1 MHKIAIYA
9 ICKNEEKYIERALFS
24 VSNADYI
31 VVMDTGSTD
40 GTMAKLNNLQKILP
54 QLQFYQKE
62 ISPWRFDVARNEC
75 LNLVPQDAD
84 IVVSM
89 DMDEV
94 YPVNWKELLEEDFDN
109 GYNKITV
116 LKKDFDSEGEII
128 REGRGNR
135 ASCRNAHWEG
145 ALHEQLIVDGEEKVF
160 VDTRFTFY
168 HYPDETKTRDYLSII
183 QNNLDSTKTRDLFFY
198 AWELINQGRW
208 EEGIN
213 IFSSIYDLDSPYTVR
228 KWPVVIGDW
237 LQSQGRTL
245 EAKAWY
251 EKALPIERFD
261 SEWEDQILYEKD
273 VLSSRINN
281 LIIEKSYYKIA
292 VYAICGNEL
301 HNIDDWMKSMW
312 EADYICVLDTG
323 STDGSYEKLLDYQ
336 RQNPEKVIIDKK
348 TYSPWRFDTP
358 RNDSMKLVPQD
369 ADLCIC
375 TDLDERLTA
384 TWGEKVRAAW
394 TPTCERGYYLYAWS
408 HMEDGSPGR
417 VFWYDKIH
425 KNSGLWQWKF
435 PVHEALSHPIYGHNH
450 LASNQYCRM
459 PNDFIM
465 LHHYP
470 VEKSS
475 RSNYLP
481 LLELRARENPDD
493 FYGLVYLAHEYKY
506 QQKPQECI
514 EFVYGTVF
522 PAIVKGKDDMNCKT
536 DLYMFLGDCYN
547 MLNQPEEAI
556 ASYKAGIEMDPTF
569 RDNYTRLGKLYYN
582 QGRYLD
588 TIEIINK
595 GMLKSRRQY
604 SWLESDAT
612 WSWEMWD
619 LLCLAYWEIQAIDMS
634 YHCALI
640 AYSLDPN
647 NERLK
652 DNYLRLQNIVKSSS

>member
-1 MHKIAIYA
+1 MKNVTIQELSELLKKYDGYRIIYHVRPDGDCIGSAYALALALKKKKKKCEVTGEYPVTNSYKYLVNCFKNDKVEHPINIAVDSAAPDRLGIYQ
-9 ICKNEEKYIERALFS
+9 NESFTFCIDHHNGNSVKAEYKYVEIDCGACSEIILKLIKAMGTEITKEMANLMYLALVTDTMSFRTYD
-24 VSNADYI
+24 VSKQSFETAAELAGY
-31 VVMDTGSTD
+31 G
-40 GTMAKLNNLQKILP
+40 
-54 QLQFYQKE
+54 
-62 ISPWRFDVARNEC
+62 
-75 LNLVPQDAD
+75 AD
-84 IVVSM
+84 ICEIGRKHMFLKTPERV
-89 DMDEV
+89 
-94 YPVNWKELLEEDFDN
+94 
-109 GYNKITV
+109 KIENT
-116 LKKDFDSEGEII
+116 LKNSFHFTCNNRMLTGII
-128 REGRGNR
+128 T
-135 ASCRNAHWEG
+135 
-145 ALHEQLIVDGEEKVF
+145 LQ
-160 VDTRFTFY
+160 
-168 HYPDETKTRDYLSII
+168 
-183 QNNLDSTKTRDLFFY
+183 
-198 AWELINQGRW
+198 
-208 EEGIN
+208 
-213 IFSSIYDLDSPYTVR
+213 DLD
-228 KWPVVIGDW
+228 D
-237 LQSQGRTL
+237 
-245 EAKAWY
+245 AN
-251 EKALPIERFD
+251 
-261 SEWEDQILYEKD
+261 IL
-273 VLSSRINN
+273 V
-281 LIIEKSYYKIA
+281 
-292 VYAICGNEL
+292 
-301 HNIDDWMKSMW
+301 
-312 EADYICVLDTG
+312 
-323 STDGSYEKLLDYQ
+323 
-336 RQNPEKVIIDKK
+336 
-348 TYSPWRFDTP
+348 
-358 RNDSMKLVPQD
+358 
-369 ADLCIC
+369 C
-375 TDLDERLTA
+375 TDLDEIFEPG
-384 TWGEKVRAAW
+384 WGQILRDNW
-394 TPTCERGYYLYAWS
+394 TEQCTMCHYLYAWS